1 MIFPPCCQAATDAG
15 TSAAT
20 LVDSNGG
27 DGGGLEVLECL
38 LQHGA
43 NRWTRNCQGQ
53 TAQDIAA
60 LAGWAEGVALLKDYC
75 TGALYGVGA
84 GGRTGTPSGT

>member
-1 MIFPPCCQAATDAG
+1 MSDT
-15 TSAAT
+15 T
-20 LVDSNGG
+20 LIDSNGG

-43 NRWTRNCQGQ
+43 NRWLRNCQGH

-60 LAGWAEGVALLKDYC
+60 LAGWAEGAALLKDYC
-75 TGALYGVGA
+75 TGALYGAGA
-84 GGRTGTPSGT
+84 EGRTDTSIGI